1 MRSALLR
8 GIGQGGPWAQS
19 GRLAFLALY
28 AVTLLTAGAWLFS
41 NVRQIGPDSQAVVL
55 RFESLQR
62 IRHAGLL
69 LAWPSPFERV
79 VILPAG
85 ARVIERRVVSL
96 LRSSEAQQADY
107 GGVPPSD
114 TLAGS
119 GYLLTGDDGVVQ
131 LDVRVFYTITDPY
144 DYVLQGPHIAPAL
157 DRLVERAAVVVSA
170 SRDLDTILVAR
181 PELVSSDSNVVERRE
196 RMRGDL
202 QQSINQSLTALKAA
216 GSGLGI
222 KIERVD
228 VQSSL
233 PEKAVSAFN
242 AVLTSSQLAEQN
254 IASAH
259 NDAARRAQKAT
270 QAADRTFQIAH
281 AKASEQ
287 LAKAQADTANITSLA
302 KTLGTG
308 TDPGI
313 LWRLY
318 RDRGAGIFAKA
329 GSVIGIDPHED
340 AHLIL
345 QGVDNAPPPTVKK

>member
-1 MRSALLR
+1 
-8 GIGQGGPWAQS
+8 
-19 GRLAFLALY
+19 
-28 AVTLLTAGAWLFS
+28 
-41 NVRQIGPDSQAVVL
+41 
-55 RFESLQR
+55 
-62 IRHAGLL
+62 
-69 LAWPSPFERV
+69 
-79 VILPAG
+79 
-85 ARVIERRVVSL
+85 
-96 LRSSEAQQADY
+96 
-107 GGVPPSD
+107 
-114 TLAGS
+114 
-119 GYLLTGDDGVVQ
+119 
-131 LDVRVFYTITDPY
+131 
-144 DYVLQGPHIAPAL
+144 
-157 DRLVERAAVVVSA
+157 
-170 SRDLDTILVAR
+170 LVAR

-270 QAADRTFQIAH
+270 QTADRTLQIAH

-318 RDRGAGIFAKA
+318 RDRVAGIFAKA